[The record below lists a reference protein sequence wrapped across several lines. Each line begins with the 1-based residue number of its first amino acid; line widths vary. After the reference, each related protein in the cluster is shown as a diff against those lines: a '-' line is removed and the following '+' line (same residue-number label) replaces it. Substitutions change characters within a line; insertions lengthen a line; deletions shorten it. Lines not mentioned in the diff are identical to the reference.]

1 MAYKSKQNGIKGE
14 SIVVNL
20 FRTYGYWTHL
30 VQRNRSGSQP
40 VDIIAIKEYED
51 LDGRRLPRIWLID
64 AKYVERG
71 DRFDFN
77 DIQPNQIESLRYA
90 KDFAKIKRNAG
101 FGIIFGEFDEQVYFL
116 PLDKYE
122 EIVANG
128 GKSVHRKD
136 MQSID
141 YIEGLIECKP

>member
-1 MAYKSKQNGIKGE
+1 MAYKSRQNGIKGE
-14 SIVVNL
+14 FIVVNL

-30 VQRNRSGSQP
+30 VQRNRSGAQP
-40 VDIIAIKEYED
+40 VDVIAIKGYVGSDDEYHV
-51 LDGRRLPRIWLID
+51 RSWLID

-71 DRFDFN
+71 DRFDFD

-90 KDFAKIKRNAG
+90 KDFAGIKRDAG

-122 EIVANG
+122 EIVASG
-128 GKSVHRKD
+128 GKSIHRRD

-141 YIEGLIECKP
+141 YIEGFFKCKL